1 MACLWQGHCYLIA
14 VRDRK
19 EKTGQEEQGER
30 MTRKEIV
37 QALLESPFFLDLNAW
52 EKRETILAVEQASLH
67 WLTLFRDK

>member
-1 MACLWQGHCYLIA
+1 
-14 VRDRK
+14 
-19 EKTGQEEQGER
+19 

-67 WLTLFRDK
+67 WLKLFRDK